1 MADRT
6 TGRAIAKGFSD
17 NEWELREEITT
28 RCRELNDRGI
38 NQGTSGNISARCGE
52 GFLISPSSF
61 PYESMQPEHIVAMH
75 FDGTHEGAFKPSS
88 EWRFHRDI
96 LRAREDVRAVIHAH
110 PIYCT
115 SIAIKGLDIPA
126 LHYMIVA
133 TGGDVI
139 RCAEYATFGTQELSH
154 NALAALDGANACLLA
169 NHGVIV
175 TGGNLADDLPI
186 GTSFAGGRQYRLN
199 QLHAPLGIGK
209 GTVFFQGRRCWQDNV
224 GQLGRLAE
232 EDVLH
237 NQKIDVA
244 QRLLYVT
251 GVRVRHHRILTHHVD
266 CPHFTL

>member
-1 MADRT
+1 MADST
-6 TGRAIAKGFSD
+6 TGKAIAKGFSD
-17 NEWELREEITT
+17 DEWELREEIAT

-154 NALAALDGANACLLA
+154 NALTALDGANACLLA

-175 TGGNLADDLPI
+175 TGGNLADAMWLLVEVETLAHQYFNTLQI
-186 GTSFAGGRQYRLN
+186 GGPNILSSEQLQDARKAMAGGY
-199 QLHAPLGIGK
+199 
-209 GTVFFQGRRCWQDNV
+209 GRSQPSKETD
-224 GQLGRLAE
+224 
-232 EDVLH
+232 
-237 NQKIDVA
+237 
-244 QRLLYVT
+244 
-251 GVRVRHHRILTHHVD
+251 
-266 CPHFTL
+266 